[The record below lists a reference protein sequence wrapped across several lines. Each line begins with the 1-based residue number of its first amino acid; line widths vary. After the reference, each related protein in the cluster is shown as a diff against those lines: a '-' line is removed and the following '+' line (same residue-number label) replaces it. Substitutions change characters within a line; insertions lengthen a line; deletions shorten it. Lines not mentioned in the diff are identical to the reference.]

1 MTKKQHQLLTLSEYK
16 ELCNV
21 KEGESITTKTINAFI
36 ISKGYEIVSSKS
48 SNILRKLV
56 ELEYFEKDEED
67 TRDEN
72 NRVLFHYIRTNK
84 EFNITQSD
92 IHFKNR
98 PFKSKEVDTSLSTLQ
113 NIFGKHTTSF

>member
-16 ELCNV
+16 ELCDV
-21 KEGESITTKTINAFI
+21 KEGESITTKTVNAFI
-36 ISKGYEIVSSKS
+36 ISKGYEVVSSKS

-56 ELEYFEKDEED
+56 ELGYFEKDEENI
-67 TRDEN
+67 RDES

-113 NIFGKHTTSF
+113 NIFGKRTTSF

>member
-21 KEGESITTKTINAFI
+21 KEGESITSKTINAFI
-36 ISKGYEIVSSKS
+36 ISKGYEVVSSKS

-56 ELEYFEKDEED
+56 ELGYFEKDEEN

-84 EFNITQSD
+84 EFNITQD
-92 IHFKNR
+92 DVHFKNR
-98 PFKSKEVDTSLSTLQ
+98 PFKSKEIDASLSILQ